1 MSETVTAAPEGAS
14 EQQAAPVSAPVETPA
29 APAEPQTI
37 RDTALAAYE
46 AIEKREREESKE
58 RGADGRYASSQTNEA
73 EPEAVAQPERLA
85 PPEGFSDK
93 AQVDWNRLPRSV
105 QEGILSR
112 VTAAP
117 PAPPPDPFV
126 ETARNLRGAFE
137 QHGLIPERALPDIVN
152 AWQQLVA
159 NPQAVLPELAKRF
172 GVEWGGPANQ
182 QAQPNEAQ
190 NAWADP
196 ELVRLRSEIAELKQF
211 QQERIAREQA
221 AQAAEVQRVYQS
233 TKAELDA
240 FAKDKSDFEAVRQDM
255 AALIQAGAA
264 KDLQDAYEK
273 AVWANPQTR
282 AARLEAERKA
292 EDAKRQ
298 AEAEKARRAAAINV
312 RSDSRVNPAPAAS
325 MRETME
331 RAAERL
337 FSA

>member
-1 MSETVTAAPEGAS
+1 MSETVTAAPEGVS
-14 EQQAAPVSAPVETPA
+14 EQQDAPVSAPVETPA

-37 RDTALAAYE
+37 RDTALAAFE
-46 AIEKREREESKE
+46 AIEKREREGAKPRDES
-58 RGADGRYASSQTNEA
+58 GRYASDTPNDA
-73 EPEAVAQPERLA
+73 NPDAAAKPEPLA

-105 QEGILSR
+105 QESILAR
-112 VTAAP
+112 VSAAP

-159 NPQAVLPELAKRF
+159 NPEAVLPELAKRF
-172 GVEWGGPANQ
+172 GVAWGG
-182 QAQPNEAQ
+182 QPPEQ
-190 NAWADP
+190 SNAWIDP
-196 ELVRLRSEIAELKQF
+196 EVRRLQSEIAELKQF
-211 QQERIAREQA
+211 QQDRIRQEQA
-221 AQAAEVQRVYQS
+221 AQAARVQEAYQS

-240 FAKDKSDFEAVRQDM
+240 FAKDKPDFEAVRADM

-264 KDLQDAYEK
+264 KDLQDAYDK

-292 EDAKRQ
+292 EEAKRQ
-298 AEAEKARRAAAINV
+298 AEAEKARKAAAINV